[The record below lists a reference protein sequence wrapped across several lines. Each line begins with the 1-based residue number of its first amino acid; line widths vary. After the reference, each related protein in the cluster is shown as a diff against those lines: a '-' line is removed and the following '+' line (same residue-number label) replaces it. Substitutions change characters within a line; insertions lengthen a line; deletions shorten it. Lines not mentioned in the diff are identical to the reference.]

1 MIATPPQPSETPP
14 AIARRTIAEPIS
26 LAGLTLFTARPARV
40 DIRPAEAG
48 GLRFVRVDLPGR
60 PAIEAAHTRITQAA
74 LHPVF
79 ERQPP
84 RYTSLEAPSTPAA
97 ARVCLVEHLLAA
109 LAGFGITDAEIETDS
124 EELPIFDGSAG
135 LFAQMIAAA
144 GTRELPKPGVTPIV
158 VREAMLVE
166 GIRIE
171 PRQGPG
177 ALYRYELDYGTHPA
191 LGRQAAEI
199 LLDGTVESVRR
210 FATELAPARTFSLA
224 EEVQPLRALGLFAHL
239 SAEQMLVLGPFGP
252 IDNAYRYDNE
262 PARHKLLDLVGDLAL
277 AGRPINATITASRTG
292 HAANQAAAR
301 ALAGLSQAPETQAPE
316 TQA

>member
-1 MIATPPQPSETPP
+1 MIATPDSTAPTV
-14 AIARRTIAEPIS
+14 ARRTIAEPVS
-26 LAGLTLFTARPARV
+26 LAGLSLFTAQPARV
-40 DIRPAEAG
+40 DIRPAASG
-48 GLRFVRVDLPGR
+48 GIRFVRVDLPER
-60 PAIEAAHTRITQAA
+60 PVIEAHPDRIAPAA

-84 RYTSLEAPSTPAA
+84 RYTSLAAPGSAA
-97 ARVCLVEHLLAA
+97 SPGSQAIARVCLVEHLLAA

-144 GTRELPKPGVTPIV
+144 GTRAIEGATIRPIV
-158 VREAMLVE
+158 VTEAFEIE

-199 LLDGTVESVRR
+199 VLDGSEQSVRR
-210 FATELAPARTFSLA
+210 FATDLAPARTFSLA

-292 HAANQAAAR
+292 HAANQTAAR
-301 ALAGLSQAPETQAPE
+301 ALADLP
-316 TQA
+316 